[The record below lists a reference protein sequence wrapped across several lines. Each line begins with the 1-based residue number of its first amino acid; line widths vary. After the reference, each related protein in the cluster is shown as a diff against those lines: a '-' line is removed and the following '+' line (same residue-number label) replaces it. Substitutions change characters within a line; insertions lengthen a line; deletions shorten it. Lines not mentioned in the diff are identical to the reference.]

1 MPRLAIDYSKTLIYK
16 LVCNDLSILECYVGH
31 TTDFIRRKQCHKTRC
46 HNEKG
51 KYYNT
56 KVYATI
62 RENGGWINW
71 TMIEIEKY
79 PCRDDNEARAK
90 EREWFENLNS
100 YLNTNYPQRSLSE
113 YQQDNKEKINQYKEQ
128 YRENNKDKV
137 RLHSKTYEE
146 KHKKER
152 AIKRSEMFE
161 CECGNISTWFHKS
174 RHFKSIFHKQYM
186 ERVMVEADS
195 TSPIKTID
203 DDADTQLVRGICY
216 IPLAQFENMKQQEEI
231 NDDHFY
237 FSNHY
242 DYMHQQ

>member
-1 MPRLAIDYSKTLIYK
+1 MPRLPIDYSKTLIYK
-16 LVCNDLSILECYVGH
+16 LVCNDLSITDSYVGH
-31 TTDFIRRKQCHKTRC
+31 TTDFIRRKREHKTRC

-62 RENGGWINW
+62 RENGGWICW

-79 PCRDDNEARAK
+79 PCKDVNEACSK

-100 YLNTNYPQRSLSE
+100 NLNTNYPQRSLSE

-128 YRENNKDKV
+128 YRENNKDKA
-137 RLHSKTYEE
+137 RLHSKIFED

-152 AIKRSEMFE
+152 AIKRSETFK
-161 CECGNISTWFHKS
+161 CECGKVSTWSHNS
-174 RHFKSIFHKQYM
+174 RHLKRKFHLQYM
-186 ERVMVEADS
+186 ESVMLANISIV
-195 TSPIKTID
+195 PIMPPIT
-203 DDADTQLVRGICY
+203 DTRFDCGICH
-216 IPLAQFENMKQQEEI
+216 IPLDQEEFENTKQQKEV

-242 DYMHQQ
+242 DYVHQQ